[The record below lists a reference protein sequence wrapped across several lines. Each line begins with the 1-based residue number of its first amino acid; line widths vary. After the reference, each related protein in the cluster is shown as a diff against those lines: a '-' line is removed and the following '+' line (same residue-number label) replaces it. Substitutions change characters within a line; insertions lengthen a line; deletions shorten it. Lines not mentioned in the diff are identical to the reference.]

1 MSYWLWS
8 EKYWHQR
15 WRTGLPAVSLSDL
28 QTAVYVER
36 HQRRVVQPY
45 LNASVETYRNFNR
58 NVAWRCFADAYK
70 KNIRSAAIY
79 KKAIILFRAFSSWLI
94 VAERERE
101 RQALLLCFLAF
112 VRELKQSS
120 LFSLVKA
127 FAWWQMCDRSEV
139 LVWIS
144 VLGTAVQRCTIERYS
159 SDVFLPRSVICQLG
173 IDFIMM
179 WQAGGSTTGPCIT

>member
-15 WRTGLPAVSLSDL
+15 WRTGLPAISLSDL

-101 RQALLLCFLAF
+101 KDKPFYCAFLHLLGSLNNLHYLALWKHLLGGKCVIE
-112 VRELKQSS
+112 VRFWFGS
-120 LFSLVKA
+120 LF
-127 FAWWQMCDRSEV
+127 
-139 LVWIS
+139 
-144 VLGTAVQRCTIERYS
+144 
-159 SDVFLPRSVICQLG
+159 
-173 IDFIMM
+173 
-179 WQAGGSTTGPCIT
+179 